1 GVALVMEVW
10 DAKYRPFLAGLIGA
24 ASNVGFVLI
33 SALGATIKV
42 DQSNWRLVVL
52 AGAAPAL
59 LTFIIQIFVPESHK
73 WQESQK
79 QAPSKPLRELF
90 GDRKLSIAAL
100 LAICFA
106 SVALLG
112 TWGAVQNIA
121 PWAGGMRSKTGHS
134 IGVAGMVIGI

>member
-1 GVALVMEVW
+1 MEVW

-33 SALGATIKV
+33 STLGASIKV
-42 DQSNWRLVVL
+42 NQSNWRLVVL
-52 AGAAPAL
+52 AGAVPAL
-59 LTFIIQIFVPESHK
+59 LTFLIQIFVPESHK

-79 QAPSKPLRELF
+79 KAPSKPLRELF
-90 GDRKLSIAAL
+90 GDPRLALSAV
-100 LAICFA
+100 LAVAFA

-121 PWAGGMRSKTGHS
+121 PWAG
-134 IGVAGMVIGI
+134 